1 MKITEN
7 EVEVVEHQSVIGP
20 LLLLLLLLFFL
31 FAAVGRVLFFCHQR
45 PQTSSAQEDTG

>member
-20 LLLLLLLLFFL
+20 LLLLLLFFL

-45 PQTSSAQEDTG
+45 PQTSSAQEDMG

>member
-20 LLLLLLLLFFL
+20 LLLLLLLFFL

-45 PQTSSAQEDTG
+45 PQTSSAQEDMG